1 MATLKPTTPLLTPN
15 KGPLKPASPL
25 HPKNAP
31 KTPISHPQRRRRFQL
46 AHLTGPQ
53 RRRRFQLRLG
63 LRPQRR
69 WRFQPHTDTSKQ
81 RRHRFQESG
90 PPGLQDPD
98 AIPVA
103 GGGAWPGDQW
113 AADVTNVVKPT
124 RFKSPREDLCYKR
137 RQSKQKISVFG
148 EKALGLTTFVTTR
161 SRTPQNDCNTS
172 SPAKGPWPSC
182 GAHRQQR
189 HHHLPN
195 FARNLSWS
203 FFEIPQKRCNSND
216 ANSMFKQVAGELRAK
231 LMGGGGAW
239 SDHETTRQA
248 KPQQPSPT
256 GVEGAGGICR
266 GSGRRR
272 RGLAGAQD
280 NAPSQTSATQPHW
293 RGGRRRVR
301 MAWLRCPWAVAGPGR
316 ASRRRAERSSR
327 RGRLA
332 GGPPPT
338 GTQSSP
344 APQPD
349 PTAPGTPV
357 GPQATQ
363 PRVLTE
369 LHRTPVATP
378 QTTKPPGPT
387 GAGRLSKYQRLI
399 AGSR

>member
-25 HPKNAP
+25 HPKTAP
-31 KTPISHPQRRRRFQL
+31 KTPISHPQRRWRFQL
-46 AHLTGPQ
+46 AHLTG
-53 RRRRFQLRLG
+53 
-63 LRPQRR
+63 PQRR

-124 RFKSPREDLCYKR
+124 RFKSPREDLCHKR

-256 GVEGAGGICR
+256 GVEGAGGTCR
-266 GSGRRR
+266 GSGGRR

-280 NAPSQTSATQPHW
+280 NAPSQPSAHQAPPVW
-293 RGGRRRVR
+293 RAPEGPEGTGG
-301 MAWLRCPWAVAGPGR
+301 LRDRPLR
-316 ASRRRAERSSR
+316 AFRLAC
-327 RGRLA
+327 GDLA
-332 GGPPPT
+332 GGRDRRRPEH
-338 GTQSSP
+338 QRSK
-344 APQPD
+344 
-349 PTAPGTPV
+349 
-357 GPQATQ
+357 TQ
-363 PRVLTE
+363 PRHNKAARP
-369 LHRTPVATP
+369 HRGRAAQQVSEAHRRI
-378 QTTKPPGPT
+378 TTMSGSPRP
-387 GAGRLSKYQRLI
+387 LSWRTLEI
-399 AGSR
+399 PSLAAISFAVPSMRGSS